1 MATKK
6 GYGGKKKPSK
16 KYGKKAAKKKP
27 TKKGYGTKKPA
38 KKGYGPKKPTKK
50 PTKKGYGSKKGKGTK
65 KSSKNYSKS
74 KPASTKDE
82 VVAFSAAPEGPIIPP
97 PGNSGDGDG

>member
-27 TKKGYGTKKPA
+27 TKKGYGTQKPA
-38 KKGYGPKKPTKK
+38 KKGYG
-50 PTKKGYGSKKGKGTK
+50 SKKEKGTK
-65 KSSKNYSKS
+65 KSSKKYSRGESGGNKN
-74 KPASTKDE
+74 E
-82 VVAFSAAPEGPIIPP
+82 VTAFSATPEGPIIPP
-97 PGNSGDGDG
+97 PGSTSGDG